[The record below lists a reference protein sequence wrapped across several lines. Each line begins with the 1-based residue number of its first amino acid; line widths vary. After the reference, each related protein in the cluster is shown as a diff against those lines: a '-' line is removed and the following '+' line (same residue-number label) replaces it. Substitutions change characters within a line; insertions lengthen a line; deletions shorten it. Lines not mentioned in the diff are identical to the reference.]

1 MCRTKRISR
10 HLIRG
15 MIPALLMAAVLLSG
29 CGKKPE
35 EERNSLVITAAETAA
50 TFTVGAGTDIS
61 GKTTDTVNGF
71 RFETCDEMVYCT
83 GDGVKL
89 RKKPGLDGEVVG
101 YLDRGAYVHRVG
113 KNIKW
118 SRIQRDGK
126 WVYISADY
134 LSANPPP
141 TLEPPETQPAETS
154 GSETKKAAE
163 GEEEPEAADT

>member
-1 MCRTKRISR
+1 MCRTKRITH

-15 MIPALLMAAVLLSG
+15 MIPVLLMSVLLLSG

-50 TFTVGAGTDIS
+50 MFTVSGGTDIS

-118 SRIQRDGK
+118 SRIQRDAK

-134 LSANPPP
+134 LSADPPP
-141 TLEPPETQPAETS
+141 TMEPPETQPLETDEAEDREAD
-154 GSETKKAAE
+154 G
-163 GEEEPEAADT
+163 GEDEPEAENT